1 MRKNK
6 VLIIDGDV
14 KLRQGIAAFLRHR
27 GCGVREADG
36 CGAALQELGCGVADA
51 VILDHSLKDGTVLDL
66 LPELKFLA
74 PGVAIIVLTGF
85 DSIDL
90 VVQAVKLGAE
100 QFLTKPVEMEA
111 LLLAL
116 EHCIENQRIRQK
128 EMAINS
134 GDARSRVNPFA
145 GKSSVIQTLASD
157 AARIAMSDCTV
168 LIEGETGTGKGV
180 IAKWLHDNSER
191 HKQPFIDLNCAGLS
205 CELLDTELLGHD
217 KGAFTGAVSTKVG
230 LLEYANRGTVF
241 LDEIGDMDLQVQP
254 KVPKV
259 LEEKKFRHLGGLREY
274 QVDVRMISA
283 THRNLSV
290 QAAREKFRSDLYFRL
305 STVVLR
311 VPPLR
316 DRKEDIPVL
325 CANLLQGISA
335 AMKKPLPHL
344 HKNALQR
351 LMDYSWPGN
360 VRELRNIL
368 EGALIRCE
376 GEITADSLHLEARG
390 TLPPSASKQSSM
402 RESMQTAVRDVEYQH
417 IQQALREANW
427 YVRTAA
433 KELGMPRSILY
444 QRIKALRIERDSQ
457 NNLSS

>member
-1 MRKNK
+1 M
-6 VLIIDGDV
+6 
-14 KLRQGIAAFLRHR
+14 QT
-27 GCGVREADG
+27 E
-36 CGAALQELGCGVADA
+36 
-51 VILDHSLKDGTVLDL
+51 
-66 LPELKFLA
+66 
-74 PGVAIIVLTGF
+74 
-85 DSIDL
+85 
-90 VVQAVKLGAE
+90 
-100 QFLTKPVEMEA
+100 
-111 LLLAL
+111 
-116 EHCIENQRIRQK
+116 EH
-128 EMAINS
+128 
-134 GDARSRVNPFA
+134 
-145 GKSSVIQTLASD
+145 
-157 AARIAMSDCTV
+157 
-168 LIEGETGTGKGV
+168 
-180 IAKWLHDNSER
+180 
-191 HKQPFIDLNCAGLS
+191 
-205 CELLDTELLGHD
+205 
-217 KGAFTGAVSTKVG
+217 
-230 LLEYANRGTVF
+230 F

-254 KVPKV
+254 KLLKV
-259 LEEKKFRHLGGLREY
+259 LEEKKFRHLGGLRDY

-290 QAAREKFRSDLYFRL
+290 QASREKFRSDLYFRL

-344 HKNALQR
+344 HKNALQQ

-390 TLPPSASKQSSM
+390 TLVPSASKQSSM
-402 RESMQTAVRDVEYQH
+402 RESMQTVVRDVEYQH

-427 YVRTAA
+427 HVRTAA
-433 KELGMPRSILY
+433 KELGMPRSTLY

-457 NNLSS
+457 NNLSSQYNGC